1 MILKLEK
8 LFQRQSA
15 VFMFYIYQNIEKLL
29 TIKLSFPFLIKKKL
43 KISPKNKKKKTC
55 SMIKEKWIKY
65 KFNCW
70 LKNRIEFEMVENLQ
84 HMRWSLHVSRHEKVI
99 DLHVYASLQ
108 NT

>member
-1 MILKLEK
+1 
-8 LFQRQSA
+8 
-15 VFMFYIYQNIEKLL
+15 
-29 TIKLSFPFLIKKKL
+29 
-43 KISPKNKKKKTC
+43 
-55 SMIKEKWIKY
+55 MIKEKWIKY
-65 KFNCW
+65 NFNCW

>member
-43 KISPKNKKKKTC
+43 KISPKNFKKKP
-55 SMIKEKWIKY
+55 
-65 KFNCW
+65 
-70 LKNRIEFEMVENLQ
+70 VQ
-84 HMRWSLHVSRHEKVI
+84 
-99 DLHVYASLQ
+99 
-108 NT
+108 